1 MTERRG
7 PAVGESAA
15 GGPVEGQ
22 AGSPA
27 AEDRTGR
34 PRTAGKSSAADP
46 SARSTHRGGFGD
58 EGGGGSGLIDRAFRE
73 RIVLVGVVGAGAD
86 PAGADASL
94 DELGLLVDTAGADA
108 VERVRQRRSAPDPAT
123 FVGSGKALEI
133 KDAAERTDC
142 DTVVFDEELTPA
154 QQFNLEKLLGRTALD
169 RTAVIL
175 DIFAQNAST
184 PEGKAQVELA
194 QLRYRLPRLRGS
206 GRRLSQQAGG
216 IGTRGPGET
225 RLETDRR
232 RLVRRI
238 HKLEDDLRTL
248 EKHRRT
254 RSKSRRR
261 SRNRAVAL
269 VGYTNAGKSS
279 LLNRLTGADA
289 AVEDRLFCTLD
300 TTTRKLVLDGG
311 ETVLVS
317 DTDGFVRKLPHQL
330 VEAFKTTLDVVR
342 DADLLL
348 HVVDGA
354 AADMEGSV
362 AAVRSVLAEIGA
374 GDRPEIVVVN
384 KCDLAAPAV
393 GAGGSGRDVYPDD
406 ELAAGRKPPLAASD
420 LTGSDLA
427 VSGLAVS
434 DLTGA
439 DLAVSGLAVS
449 DFAGANLAGMDG
461 RVPNRFGIDADVAV
475 SALTGAGIDELRQ
488 IIGDRLR
495 SVTDVVELM
504 VPWSQGRVLA
514 GVHREGQVLTET
526 AEEQGMRLRARLEPA
541 AIGSFREYII
551 DP

>member
-1 MTERRG
+1 MTERR
-7 PAVGESAA
+7 
-15 GGPVEGQ
+15 
-22 AGSPA
+22 
-27 AEDRTGR
+27 
-34 PRTAGKSSAADP
+34 SSAGHTPPRPDLDAGPEGTRLDQAADSGSTARLDHDDHLGHVADP
-46 SARSTHRGGFGD
+46 VTHRGGFGD
-58 EGGGGSGLIDRAFRE
+58 LGGGGSGLIDRAFRE
-73 RIVLVGVVGAGAD
+73 RIVLVGVTGAD
-86 PAGADASL
+86 GNPAATDASL
-94 DELGLLVDTAGADA
+94 DELSLLVDTAGADA
-108 VERVRQRRSAPDPAT
+108 VERIRQRRRAPDPAT

-232 RLVRRI
+232 RLVRRV
-238 HKLEDDLRTL
+238 HKLEAELRTL
-248 EKHRRT
+248 EQHRRT

-269 VGYTNAGKSS
+269 VGYTNAGKSA

-300 TTTRKLVLDGG
+300 TTTRKLEFDGG

-317 DTDGFVRKLPHQL
+317 DTVGFVRKLPHQL

-342 DADLLL
+342 DADMLL

-362 AAVRSVLAEIGA
+362 AAVRRVLAEIGA
-374 GDRPEIVVVN
+374 GHLPEILIVN
-384 KCDLAAPAV
+384 KCDLT
-393 GAGGSGRDVYPDD
+393 GPD
-406 ELAAGRKPPLAASD
+406 R
-420 LTGSDLA
+420 
-427 VSGLAVS
+427 
-434 DLTGA
+434 
-439 DLAVSGLAVS
+439 
-449 DFAGANLAGMDG
+449 
-461 RVPNRFGIDADVAV
+461 RVANRFGIDADVAV
-475 SALTGAGIDELRQ
+475 SALSGAGIDELGQ

-495 SVTDVVELM
+495 SAADVVELM
-504 VPWSQGRVLA
+504 VPWSQARVLA

-541 AIGSFREYII
+541 SIGPFRDYIV
-551 DP
+551 

>member
-1 MTERRG
+1 M
-7 PAVGESAA
+7 
-15 GGPVEGQ
+15 
-22 AGSPA
+22 
-27 AEDRTGR
+27 
-34 PRTAGKSSAADP
+34 
-46 SARSTHRGGFGD
+46 
-58 EGGGGSGLIDRAFRE
+58 
-73 RIVLVGVVGAGAD
+73 LVGVTGAD
-86 PAGADASL
+86 ENPAATDASL
-94 DELGLLVDTAGADA
+94 DELSLLVDTAGADA
-108 VERVRQRRSAPDPAT
+108 VERVSQRRRAPDPAT

-232 RLVRRI
+232 RLVRRV
-238 HKLEDDLRTL
+238 HKLEDELRTL
-248 EKHRRT
+248 AQHRRT

-300 TTTRKLVLDGG
+300 TTTRKLALDGG

-317 DTDGFVRKLPHQL
+317 DTVGFVRKLPHQL

-362 AAVRSVLAEIGA
+362 AAVREVLAEIGA
-374 GDRPEIVVVN
+374 DHLPEVLVVN
-384 KCDLAAPAV
+384 KCDLAAPAAAAD
-393 GAGGSGRDVYPDD
+393 GNGSAHDRAVNR
-406 ELAAGRKPPLAASD
+406 AA
-420 LTGSDLA
+420 
-427 VSGLAVS
+427 
-434 DLTGA
+434 
-439 DLAVSGLAVS
+439 
-449 DFAGANLAGMDG
+449 
-461 RVPNRFGIDADVAV
+461 NRFGINADVTV
-475 SALTGAGIDELRQ
+475 SVLTGAGIDELRR
-488 IIGDRLR
+488 IIADRLR
-495 SVTDVVELM
+495 STADVVELM
-504 VPWSQGRVLA
+504 VPWSQARVLA
-514 GVHREGQVLTET
+514 GVHREGQVLTEA

-541 AIGSFREYII
+541 SLGSFRDYIV
-551 DP
+551 

>member
-1 MTERRG
+1 MTEHRRPDR
-7 PAVGESAA
+7 PASSPPTAETSAQ
-15 GGPVEGQ
+15 G
-22 AGSPA
+22 
-27 AEDRTGR
+27 
-34 PRTAGKSSAADP
+34 
-46 SARSTHRGGFGD
+46 THRGGFGD
-58 EGGGGSGLIDRAFRE
+58 LGGGSSGLIDRAFRE
-73 RIVLVGVVGAGAD
+73 RIVLVGVTGAD
-86 PAGADASL
+86 ENPAATDASL
-94 DELGLLVDTAGADA
+94 DELSLLVDTAGADA
-108 VERVRQRRSAPDPAT
+108 VERVCQRRSAPDPAT

-232 RLVRRI
+232 RLVRRV
-238 HKLEDDLRTL
+238 HKLEDELRTL
-248 EKHRRT
+248 AQHRRT

-269 VGYTNAGKSS
+269 VGYTNTGKSS

-300 TTTRKLVLDGG
+300 TTTRKLALDGG

-317 DTDGFVRKLPHQL
+317 DTVGFVRKLPHQL

-362 AAVRSVLAEIGA
+362 AAVREVLAEIGA
-374 GDRPEIVVVN
+374 DHLPEVLIVN
-384 KCDLAAPAV
+384 KCDLAAAAD
-393 GAGGSGRDVYPDD
+393 GNGSGHDR
-406 ELAAGRKPPLAASD
+406 AADQAAS
-420 LTGSDLA
+420 
-427 VSGLAVS
+427 SGLA
-434 DLTGA
+434 GA
-439 DLAVSGLAVS
+439 GAVGWEPESEPSAAALSGLAG
-449 DFAGANLAGMDG
+449 AGAVGWEPGGEPSAAAASYSTGWDRPAATRLG
-461 RVPNRFGIDADVAV
+461 NRFGIDADAAV
-475 SALTGAGIDELRQ
+475 SALTGAGIDELRR
-488 IIGDRLR
+488 IIADRLR
-495 SVTDVVELM
+495 STADVVELM
-504 VPWSQGRVLA
+504 VPWSQARVLA
-514 GVHREGQVLTET
+514 GVHREGQVLTEA

-541 AIGSFREYII
+541 SLGSFRDYIV
-551 DP
+551 

>member
-1 MTERRG
+1 ML
-7 PAVGESAA
+7 VGVTGAD
-15 GGPVEGQ
+15 
-22 AGSPA
+22 GSPA
-27 AEDRTGR
+27 AT
-34 PRTAGKSSAADP
+34 
-46 SARSTHRGGFGD
+46 
-58 EGGGGSGLIDRAFRE
+58 
-73 RIVLVGVVGAGAD
+73 
-86 PAGADASL
+86 DASL
-94 DELGLLVDTAGADA
+94 DELSLLVDTAGADA
-108 VERVRQRRSAPDPAT
+108 VERIRQRRRAPDPAT

-232 RLVRRI
+232 RLVRRV
-238 HKLEDDLRTL
+238 HKLEAELHTL
-248 EKHRRT
+248 EQHRRT

-269 VGYTNAGKSS
+269 VGYTNAGKSA

-300 TTTRKLVLDGG
+300 TTTRKLELDGG

-317 DTDGFVRKLPHQL
+317 DTVGFVRKLPHQL

-354 AADMEGSV
+354 AADLEGSV
-362 AAVRSVLAEIGA
+362 TAVRRVLAEIGA
-374 GDRPEIVVVN
+374 GHLPEILIVN
-384 KCDLAAPAV
+384 KCDLWGPAAPAA
-393 GAGGSGRDVYPDD
+393 GAGGNGWGRDRDAEPDALPD
-406 ELAAGRKPPLAASD
+406 PTAANADGWETRRKPSAAAVTD
-420 LTGSDLA
+420 LTGPDRRIA
-427 VSGLAVS
+427 H
-434 DLTGA
+434 
-439 DLAVSGLAVS
+439 
-449 DFAGANLAGMDG
+449 
-461 RVPNRFGIDADVAV
+461 RFGIDAEVAV

-488 IIGDRLR
+488 VIGDRLR
-495 SVTDVVELM
+495 SAADVVELM
-504 VPWSQGRVLA
+504 VPWSQARVLA
-514 GVHREGQVLTET
+514 GVHREGQVLAET

-541 AIGSFREYII
+541 SIGPFRDYIV
-551 DP
+551 